1 MATSKIQNIPQ
12 NSTTPVSSTKPAAPT
27 APNSVITAAGTTYTT
42 ETQTAQSPLDKA
54 LAEVLGENYPK
65 IKEELHRIIEKLG
78 IHAPKK
84 KHALTEAKI
93 KNIAERV
100 KKLVDNLK
108 AKKLEINAENLF
120 KEACN
125 VIDMKILDKNGIS
138 LADYK
143 KAVENGEAKSLR
155 EILGIQEGEEL
166 TEEKV
171 AAYAQKSVKEA
182 QERIKN
188 SSNPTEAL
196 KREIEAQKKQFALC
210 LVSTPVEDRS
220 KLMGAMEHVYSEN
233 KGTFIKD
240 ILLSLTPEGRIEFA
254 NQIGWEKVHKLLSSK
269 DAEGN
274 TCTIDEKTGIIA
286 TISTYQKAETI
297 QANEEQF
304 MTEAKTFFAREDV
317 IAVQNKIKNGE
328 KLTEAEQAIAKE
340 IETYTAYQSG
350 SQIGTANSVVLTEE
364 AKNELLDLM
373 NRDAYELPTYKNV
386 LEQINSF
393 IKNEENAEYLNI
405 SKEELVKILDKT
417 TNGNYSI
424 VASGSEA
431 ELKAPKDMNATSGAD
446 LGYVADSNV
455 DTTRVNELRA
465 QIAAQ
470 SETNNTFEIV
480 KNETPAAAPKK
491 EEKSWSKADIAK
503 NPMGFFRAGLKNISE
518 SELVYAFNRIPT
530 TIQSKALEITGGK
543 TFDLFFE
550 EASNR
555 AILGTGKGRTLCQ
568 TKRLEEK
575 REEIKEQTF

>member
-12 NSTTPVSSTKPAAPT
+12 NSTIPVSTTKPAAPT
-27 APNSVITAAGTTYTT
+27 APNSVIIAAGTTNTT

-78 IHAPKK
+78 IHTPKK
-84 KHALTEAKI
+84 KHALKEEKV
-93 KNIAERV
+93 KEIAERV

-155 EILGIQEGEEL
+155 EILGLQEGEEL

-188 SSNPTEAL
+188 SSNPAEAL
-196 KREIEAQKKQFALC
+196 KKEIEAQKKQFALC

-317 IAVQNKIKNGE
+317 ITVQNKIKNGE
-328 KLTEAEQAIAKE
+328 KLTEAEEAISKE

-350 SQIGTANSVVLTEE
+350 SQIGTANNVILTEE